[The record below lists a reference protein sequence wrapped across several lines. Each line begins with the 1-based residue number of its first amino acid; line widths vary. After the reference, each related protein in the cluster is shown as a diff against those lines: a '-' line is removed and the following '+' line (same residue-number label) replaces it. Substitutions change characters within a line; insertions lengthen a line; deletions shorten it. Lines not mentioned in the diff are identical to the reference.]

1 MNEKLL
7 NEVVR
12 MLHEREVYYDK
23 AWVRQAGVGLEIAAA
38 SMLGKS
44 DAYYS
49 ARQILMAALSGD
61 VDALRQY
68 DYYGDEANPTK

>member
-1 MNEKLL
+1 MNEELL
-7 NEVVR
+7 MDAVR
-12 MLHEREVYYDK
+12 MLHEREVYFDK
-23 AWVRQAGVGLEIAAA
+23 AWVRQAGAGLEIAAA

-49 ARQILMAALSGD
+49 ARQILMAALAGD

-68 DYYGDEANPTK
+68 DYYGDETNPTK